1 MTRPRISLKGLGLFA
16 LFAAAAV
23 YFYYFNLSG
32 LSAPNSDENR
42 VYHWNPFTPIL
53 YFICRPFTNF
63 FRDQDAPY
71 YVMAT
76 IAVMNVFLIHRLV
89 RRFFTPRAA
98 LWAAAFYLLN
108 DYAVCYSRQLYY
120 STLLVF
126 LTLVGMTAY
135 ARSAQK
141 KTGWLWLLL
150 AGAMPGALFYTNP
163 SGYVFILGF
172 GVWIL
177 FIGVGVLRVTFG
189 RLILQAVLMSFAAAA
204 AYALLEAYSY
214 RLVGARPEIP
224 YKPQWISLVS
234 YREINAAEGSGFGY
248 LLRVL
253 GDIWRYIVVPDV
265 SQLFR
270 TSLIAFTAAASV
282 FWAWKK
288 RLAPL
293 AAFAAFGIVCG
304 AVTLTAVAAGTHG
317 LYMRNLSWIVP
328 PLAVGFGF
336 AADAFLGSASA
347 RRRAAAGLLLAVYF
361 VFAAVKAWAVVHS
374 FFSVDDINGYLE
386 KNGIPKTRV
395 MTLFQINRYEDFAF
409 RRTTQDVPLVR
420 TYNPAKIKKNIYY
433 HIHWPLALK
442 AYQQGKVKYYLSS
455 SIGNMANVDIEDPL
469 VLNTKPVM
477 LWENHPLNNRHTL
490 GAFFHFDERYWP
502 YRIGLYRLEDIFATA
517 ARLKAERSAA
527 SAPGSA
533 QAGPS

>member
-1 MTRPRISLKGLGLFA
+1 MTRRRIDLKSLGVFILFA
-16 LFAAAAV
+16 LAAV
-23 YFYYFNLSG
+23 YLYYFNLSG

-76 IAVMNVFLIHRLV
+76 MAVMNVVFVHRLV
-89 RRFFTPRAA
+89 RRFFTPAAA

-108 DYAVCYSRQLYY
+108 DYALCYSRQLYY
-120 STLLVF
+120 STLLAF
-126 LTLVGMTAY
+126 LTLAAMTAY
-135 ARSAQK
+135 ARSASK
-141 KTGWLWLLL
+141 GGWFWLLI

-163 SGYVFILGF
+163 SGYVFILGL

-177 FIGVGVLRVTFG
+177 FIAIGVFHVPFR
-189 RLILQAVLMSFAAAA
+189 RLLLQIVLMSFSAAA
-204 AYALLEAYSY
+204 AYGLLEAYSHW
-214 RLVGARPEIP
+214 LVGSRPEIP
-224 YKPQWISLVS
+224 YKPQWISLIS
-234 YREINAAEGSGFGY
+234 YREINAAEGSGIRY
-248 LLRVL
+248 LLGVL
-253 GDIWRYIVVPDV
+253 SDIWRHIVVPDV

-270 TSLIAFTAAASV
+270 TALIALTAAVSV

-304 AVTLTAVAAGTHG
+304 AVTLTAVAAGAHG
-317 LYMRNLSWIVP
+317 LYMRNVSWIVA

-336 AADAFLGSASA
+336 AADAFLRSASA
-347 RRRAAAGLLLAVYF
+347 KRRTIAALLLAVYF
-361 VFAAVKAWAVVHS
+361 MFAAVKAWTMVHS
-374 FFSVDDINGYLE
+374 FFSVDEINGYLE

-395 MTLFQINRYEDFAF
+395 MTLFQINRYEDFAS

-420 TYNPAKIKKNIYY
+420 TYDPAKIKKNIYY
-433 HIHWPLALK
+433 FIHWPLVL
-442 AYQQGKVKYYLSS
+442 QGYRQGRVQYYLSS
-455 SIGNMANVDIEDPL
+455 SIGNMANVEIEDPL

-477 LWENHPLNNRHTL
+477 VWENHPLNNRHTL
-490 GAFFHFDERYWP
+490 GAFFQFDERFQP

-517 ARLKAERSAA
+517 ARLKAARA
-527 SAPGSA
+527 SAPASE
-533 QAGPS
+533 AG

>member
-1 MTRPRISLKGLGLFA
+1 MTRPRPGFKSICIFVLFA
-16 LFAAAAV
+16 LTAV

-32 LSAPNSDENR
+32 FSAPNSDENR

-76 IAVMNVFLIHRLV
+76 IAVMNVFLLHRLV
-89 RRFFTPRAA
+89 RRFFTPSVA

-120 STLLVF
+120 STFLVF
-126 LTLVGMTAY
+126 LTLVAMTAY

-141 KTGWLWLLL
+141 AGWAWLLI
-150 AGAMPGALFYTNP
+150 AGAMPGAMFYTNP
-163 SGYVFILGF
+163 SGYVFILGL
-172 GVWIL
+172 GTWIL
-177 FIGVGVLRVTFG
+177 WIALGVFRVPFK
-189 RLILQAVLMSFAAAA
+189 RLLAQIVLMSLSAVA

-214 RLVGARPEIP
+214 WLVGSRPEIP
-224 YKPQWISLVS
+224 YKPQWISLIS
-234 YREINAAEGSGFGY
+234 YREINAAEGSGFQY

-253 GDIWRYIVVPDV
+253 ADIWRYIVIPDA

-270 TSLIAFTAAASV
+270 TALIAFTAAASI

-304 AVTLTAVAAGTHG
+304 AVTLTAVAAGAHG
-317 LYMRNLSWIVP
+317 LYMRNVSWIVP

-336 AADAFLGSASA
+336 AADTFLRSASA
-347 RRRAAAGLLLAVYF
+347 KRRAIAGLLVAVYF
-361 VFAAVKAWAVVHS
+361 VFAVVKAWTMVHS

-395 MTLFQINRYEDFAF
+395 MTLFQINRYEDFAS

-420 TYNPAKIKKNIYY
+420 TYDPAKIKKNIYY
-433 HIHWPLALK
+433 HIHWPLVLE
-442 AYQQGKVKYYLSS
+442 AYRKGKVKYYLSS
-455 SIGNMANVDIEDPL
+455 SIGNMANVEIEDPL

-490 GAFFHFDERYWP
+490 GAFFQFDERYQP

-517 ARLKAERSAA
+517 ARLKAERSSRAGGI
-527 SAPGSA
+527 APYQG
-533 QAGPS
+533 GK